1 MGLNHSPRIVTDGL
15 VLCLDAANPKSY
27 SGSGTTWTD
36 ISGRS
41 NHGTINGTVS
51 YVSNGYSSYFNWAT
65 AGDSNYI
72 FNSTP
77 FTYLDLTIV
86 FYPDF
91 SLASSIAG
99 IVASGAPNT
108 DKSLR
113 FTGVNGTSAWTLS
126 GRNPGDSNDWASG
139 TATTYYINGKQSIN
153 LVSGWNILGG
163 YRTNQSSYPV
173 SAAYYLGSSG
183 YAGRGFKGRIAACY
197 FYNRQLSELEQTQ
210 NFNALRG
217 RYGI

>member
-1 MGLNHSPRIVTDGL
+1 MMGIGYNPRIVTDGL
-15 VLCLDAANPKSY
+15 VLCLDAANVKSY
-27 SGSGTTWTD
+27 PGSGTTWTD
-36 ISGRS
+36 MSGRS

-91 SLASSIAG
+91 SLASSFTG
-99 IVASGAPNT
+99 IVAAGAPNT

-113 FTGVNGTSAWTLS
+113 FADVNGTSAWTFS
-126 GRNPGDSNDWASG
+126 GRNPGDANDWAS
-139 TATTYYINGKQSIN
+139 TATTYYINGKQAIN

-183 YAGRGFKGRIAACY
+183 YTGRGFKGRIAACY
-197 FYNRQLSELEQTQ
+197 FYNRQLSESEQIQ

-217 RYGI
+217 RFGI